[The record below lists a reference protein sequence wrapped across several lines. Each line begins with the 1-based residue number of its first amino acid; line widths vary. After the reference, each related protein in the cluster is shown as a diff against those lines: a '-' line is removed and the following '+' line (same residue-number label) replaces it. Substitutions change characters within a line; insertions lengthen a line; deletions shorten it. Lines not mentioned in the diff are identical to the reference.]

1 MWTGRLLSDSLA
13 NNILESVSIV
23 LMKNVTVKLTE
34 TGIENMSSPTWSQD
48 QLKHPAKPL
57 LLASLALSFKDQVS
71 GNEYIRNTT
80 QLPSSES
87 KDSPSYEITVL

>member
-1 MWTGRLLSDSLA
+1 MYSGRLLSDSLA

-23 LMKNVTVKLTE
+23 LIKNVAVKLTE

-71 GNEYIRNTT
+71 EKRYICQEHHLTIQQR
-80 QLPSSES
+80 
-87 KDSPSYEITVL
+87 K